1 MLESIKSNLHQIIF
15 SDKLFDHR
23 LRPGTDEFKMGIQ
36 KSTLSI
42 NNCLKNVKKKIK
54 VDINVVDTCQS
65 NKMLSQMSFIFPQ
78 ASVDSKHD
86 QKQKS
91 RGRFMSTASC
101 LSISSTPGRVIV
113 THSHPFKE
121 DLEMLTVILKKYE
134 HLYSLHMIDCFSF
147 SESSEKTQARK
158 YDK

>member
-1 MLESIKSNLHQIIF
+1 MLPKHFRIQITQIDF
-15 SDKLFDHR
+15 NHVSFFR

-78 ASVDSKHD
+78 ASVDSKYD

-91 RGRFMSTASC
+91 RGRFLSTASC
-101 LSISSTPGRVIV
+101 LSVSSTPGRVIV

-121 DLEMLTVILKKYE
+121 DLEMLTVSLKTMK
-134 HLYSLHMIDCFSF
+134 FSY
-147 SESSEKTQARK
+147 QP
-158 YDK
+158 

>member
-1 MLESIKSNLHQIIF
+1 M
-15 SDKLFDHR
+15 FDLR

-121 DLEMLTVILKKYE
+121 DLEMLTVILMIYE
-134 HLYSLHMIDCFSF
+134 HLYSL
-147 SESSEKTQARK
+147 
-158 YDK
+158 